1 MNRMRSE
8 SGQTSLPNISIF
20 ILRIWNLACS
30 IVMDQVHNLDVHLKE
45 AFIYLFF
52 LISQSP
58 HPVPAFVSHLWVEQL
73 THEKYKK
80 NKIN

>member
-45 AFIYLFF
+45 AFIYFF
-52 LISQSP
+52 KFHNP
-58 HPVPAFVSHLWVEQL
+58 PPPVPAFVSHLWVEQL